1 MVLPIRDCGRL
12 DGRLRAHTLA
22 VIEVTGHNP
31 DLWKPCS
38 ETSTRR
44 DRLPRQWLIAGITL
58 VWLVFCPWTLNSE
71 TAPDQDLTSLTIED
85 LANVKVFSAS
95 RHLEDARQAPSAVSV
110 ITAEEITRYGWRT
123 LADVLNSLRG
133 FYTAYDRNYAYLG
146 VRGFLRPGDYNSRIL
161 LLINGH
167 RVNDNVYDG
176 ALIGTEFPLNLDL
189 IDHIEVVRGPG
200 SSLFGT
206 NAVFGIINVITR
218 QPKTDTMLEASG
230 VESSFL
236 GRTGRLTTSFQ
247 KGRLSALL
255 SGSMYRSAGQSELF
269 FPEFSTTNGGVAENA
284 DGDHYSQAFAD
295 LQYGAWRIQ
304 GLFGTR
310 TKIIPTAAY
319 ETNFNDPGTRTTDT
333 RGYVDASYHRSL
345 SSLTDVDLRAYYDA
359 YRYHGIY
366 AYGATN
372 SAARYLNFDVGVADW
387 SGVEATVGHQMGR
400 QRVTA
405 GASYEY
411 SFRANQ
417 ETYDAGQSPFLDDH
431 RTPWLMA
438 AYGEAEL
445 NLVPKLTIHAG
456 GRLDY
461 FDTFGGAF
469 SPRLALVYSLNSRT
483 TLKYIFGRAFRAPNA
498 YENYYSDGTNI
509 VTPNVPLKPEH
520 IVSHDVVF
528 ERSLTSWLRITA
540 DGFYDRLGNLI
551 DQTPDLA
558 TGMTH
563 FSNVG
568 QDRGRGVEFELEAI
582 RASGL
587 SGRASYTLAEAYNI
601 IQRAPLENSPAHK
614 AKLNAAIPVTSRAF
628 AGLELLYVSA
638 QESYQHTPVPSSFL
652 TNITLSTKSLGKGWE
667 FSASCYNAFDRRW
680 FSPAGPG
687 LRQAEIQQDGRTY
700 RFKITYKLHRERK

>member
-1 MVLPIRDCGRL
+1 MSSQIRIVRHSLTMRPLSPHQQTTSREIDPIGLRSYLTRKRL
-12 DGRLRAHTLA
+12 TAA
-22 VIEVTGHNP
+22 VA
-31 DLWKPCS
+31 LF
-38 ETSTRR
+38 
-44 DRLPRQWLIAGITL
+44 
-58 VWLVFCPWTLNSE
+58 WLVFCPWFLNSQ

-85 LANVKVFSAS
+85 LAKVKVFSAS
-95 RHLEDARQAPSAVSV
+95 RHLEDSHQAPSSVSI
-110 ITAEEITRYGWRT
+110 ITAEEITHYGWRT
-123 LADVLNSLRG
+123 LADILNSLRG
-133 FYTAYDRNYAYLG
+133 FYTSYDRNYSYLG
-146 VRGFLRPGDYNSRIL
+146 VRGVLRPGDYNSRIL

-167 RVNDNVYDG
+167 RVNDNVYDS
-176 ALIGTEFPLNLDL
+176 AFIGTEFPLSLDL

-230 VESSFL
+230 DESSFL
-236 GRTGRLTTSFQ
+236 GRTGRLTSSFQ
-247 KGRLSALL
+247 KGSLSALL

-269 FPEFSTTNGGVAENA
+269 FPEFSATNGGVAENV
-284 DGDHYSQAFAD
+284 DGDHYSQAFSE
-295 LQYGAWRIQ
+295 LRYGGWRIQ

-310 TKIIPTAAY
+310 TKIIPTAAFG
-319 ETNFNDPGTRTTDT
+319 TNFNDPGTRTTDT

-359 YRYHGIY
+359 YRYHGTY

-372 SAARYLNFDVGVADW
+372 ASPAYLNFDVGVADW

-411 SFRANQ
+411 SFRADQ
-417 ETYDAGQSPFLDDH
+417 KTYNAGQPPFLDDH
-431 RTPWLMA
+431 RTPWLVA

-445 NLVPKLTIHAG
+445 NLVSKLTIHAG

-483 TLKYIFGRAFRAPNA
+483 TLKYIVGRAFRAPNV
-498 YENYYSDGTNI
+498 YENYYSDGTSI
-509 VTPNVPLKPEH
+509 VAPVVSLKPEH
-520 IVSHDVVF
+520 IVSNEVVF
-528 ERSLTSWLRITA
+528 ERSLRSWLRMTA

-551 DQTPDLA
+551 DQTPDPV

-563 FSNVG
+563 FGNVG
-568 QDRGRGVEFELEAI
+568 QDRGRGVEFELEAK

-587 SGRASYTLAEAYNI
+587 SGRASYTLADTDNTEHK
-601 IQRAPLENSPAHK
+601 PLDNSPAHK
-614 AKLNAAIPVTSRAF
+614 AKLNAAIPVTGRAF
-628 AGLELLYVSA
+628 AGLELLYFST
-638 QESYQHTPVPSSFL
+638 QQSYQHTVVPSSFL
-652 TNITLSTKSLGKGWE
+652 TNVTLSTKPLWNGWE

-700 RFKITYKLHRERK
+700 RFKITYKLHQERK